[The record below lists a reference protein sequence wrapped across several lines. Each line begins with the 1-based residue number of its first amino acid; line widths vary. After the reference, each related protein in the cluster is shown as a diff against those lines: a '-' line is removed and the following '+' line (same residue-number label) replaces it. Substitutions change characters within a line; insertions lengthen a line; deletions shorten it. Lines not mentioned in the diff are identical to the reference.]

1 LTRSQALSVRIRSMR
16 SMPAAWKKAAAR
28 RRKPAQVTA
37 FSSAWTSLWARRLWS
52 STAEWT

>member
-52 STAEWT
+52 STVEWT